1 MPWFIQLIMAIF
13 MIVLYIAISRGL
25 HTSSSYLDRQLF
37 YSLGI
42 GMYIT
47 FLLIFWIYQYSI
59 HHTILYW
66 RVVEFF
72 KINN

>member
-1 MPWFIQLIMAIF
+1 MPWFIQLIMAVF
-13 MIVLYIAISRGL
+13 MIILYIAISIGSQTIPNYSDKR
-25 HTSSSYLDRQLF
+25 LF
-37 YSLGI
+37 YSFGI
-42 GMYIT
+42 GTYIAL
-47 FLLIFWIYQYSI
+47 LLIFWIYQYSI